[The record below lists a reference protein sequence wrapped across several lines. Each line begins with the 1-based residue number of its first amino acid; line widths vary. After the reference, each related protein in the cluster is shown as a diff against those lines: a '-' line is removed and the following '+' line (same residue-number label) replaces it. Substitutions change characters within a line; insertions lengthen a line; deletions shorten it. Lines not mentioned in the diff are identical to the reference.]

1 MVVIANET
9 MMFGY
14 RSSGAL
20 GSPFFIQES
29 EPTNSTI
36 ETSNQK
42 GTPMSNTSTRGASA
56 TSTKTTTAD
65 EMTVVHTFVKN
76 AFEEVRAYLQP
87 YKGGQLAHIRVFTPD
102 KNDVDR
108 PTKKGIALNIRDLP
122 KLAQAVDALLAA
134 TEASR
139 T

>member
-1 MVVIANET
+1 V
-9 MMFGY
+9 
-14 RSSGAL
+14 
-20 GSPFFIQES
+20 
-29 EPTNSTI
+29 
-36 ETSNQK
+36 SNR
-42 GTPMSNTSTRGASA
+42 STRGASA
-56 TSTKTTTAD
+56 TSTKASTAN
-65 EMTVVHTFVKN
+65 EMKVVHTFVKN

-87 YKGGQLAHIRVFTPD
+87 YKGGQLAHIRVFKPD

-108 PTKKGIALNIRDLP
+108 PTKKGIALSIRDLP

>member
-1 MVVIANET
+1 MRSRASKQTTRKGEVITSKLGDREIASVPPQDDDQMHVVN
-9 MMFGY
+9 
-14 RSSGAL
+14 
-20 GSPFFIQES
+20 
-29 EPTNSTI
+29 
-36 ETSNQK
+36 
-42 GTPMSNTSTRGASA
+42 
-56 TSTKTTTAD
+56 
-65 EMTVVHTFVKN
+65 VFVKN

-108 PTKKGIALNIRDLP
+108 PTKKGIALSIRDLP

>member
-1 MVVIANET
+1 
-9 MMFGY
+9 
-14 RSSGAL
+14 
-20 GSPFFIQES
+20 
-29 EPTNSTI
+29 
-36 ETSNQK
+36 
-42 GTPMSNTSTRGASA
+42 MSNTSTRGASA

-65 EMTVVHTFVKN
+65 EMTVVHTFVKD

-87 YKGGQLAHIRVFTPD
+87 YKGSQLAHIRVFTPD

-108 PTKKGIALNIRDLP
+108 PTKRGIAVNIRDLP